1 MCFFILCGE
10 KGLNP
15 HSLPEASC
23 ANLLL
28 QSAFVSKLTSAAC
41 NSPRGLLRNPHK
53 LPLAPCSKLLHL
65 SVSVSKLTSPARCKI
80 FAERRGFEPRK
91 HFWRLH
97 AFQACLFNHSSISPS
112 RFFANRV
119 QKYCF
124 FRKYARV
131 CAFFC
136 VFFRYFMPKRRF
148 ALLVVAVI
156 ISSAVQSYTSANL
169 SATYLISLLSL
180 RCPRCG
186 TGAI

>member
-1 MCFFILCGE
+1 MFICVFLLLQSAFVSKLTSAACSSPRGFGRRLLRIPP
-10 KGLNP
+10 KP

-41 NSPRGLLRNPHK
+41 S
-53 LPLAPCSKLLHL
+53 
-65 SVSVSKLTSPARCKI
+65 KI

-119 QKYCF
+119 QRYCF

-186 TGAI
+186 TGAR